1 MVIAV
6 GVGVTLSWQNLLID
20 GMQAEHDAQGFGPSN
35 LKNVTAIYH
44 IENTEAGHLR
54 EYSLRGERA
63 KKDAAKP
70 QFLHLYNWDN
80 NSTYLI
86 ELRGINKIMKEKKN
100 KWLSVRR
107 TKYLHNLF

>member
-1 MVIAV
+1 
-6 GVGVTLSWQNLLID
+6 
-20 GMQAEHDAQGFGPSN
+20 MQAEHDAQGFGPSN

-86 ELRGINKIMKEKKN
+86 ELRGINKIMKEKTPALQLEKAHVQPSTTSPP
-100 KWLSVRR
+100 K
-107 TKYLHNLF
+107 